1 MSRSLLRHWRL
12 LLVCATLIAVALAI
26 RSLTHA
32 LRDMPS
38 PVQLSIQSS
47 DTIDLTPAQITSI
60 RKIGRWEFLS
70 LQMEEIV
77 DTTHSR
83 LLLPDEELVRIYRG
97 TIRLGV
103 DMSKLPDNWFQARGD
118 TAIVR
123 LPPIRQLNARFI
135 DEARTQTFYE
145 SGTWSGRDRERLY
158 RRARQRMLRRLRT
171 SDAYRQA
178 ERNGR
183 EQVASLMRS
192 FGFQTVIVSFGEQ

>member
-38 PVQLSIQSS
+38 PVSLSIQSS

>member
-38 PVQLSIQSS
+38 PVSLGIQSS
-47 DTIDLTPAQITSI
+47 DTIDLTPAQVTSI

-103 DMSKLPDNWFQARGD
+103 DMSSLPDNWFQARGD

-183 EQVASLMRS
+183 EQVAALMRS

>member
-38 PVQLSIQSS
+38 PVQLGIQSS
-47 DTIDLTPAQITSI
+47 DTIDLTPAQVTSI

-103 DMSKLPDNWFQARGD
+103 DMSKLPDNWFQSRGD